1 MSPQVGEIDQEAF
14 DALMREDPGA
24 SMELLVDM
32 TKATDETLREKA
44 RRLAGTIL
52 LERSKVGPS
61 RARGSSKLR
70 LRPADR
76 GGDLDVDASME
87 ALVEARASNLPAHLE
102 DLQAVDWAQPGIALC
117 LLVDTS
123 GSMTGGRLAA
133 AALTAAACAW
143 RAPEE
148 FAVVSFERE
157 ATVQRGLH
165 QPTPPEAL
173 VDQLLALRGHGVTGL
188 SAAMRSAADQLAA
201 ARSSRRVTV
210 LLSDCRSTDDKD
222 PVPLAAS
229 LDELLILAPADDAS
243 DAVALAEAVGARVET
258 MTDPSDAPAALAR
271 LLD

>member
-1 MSPQVGEIDQEAF
+1 M
-14 DALMREDPGA
+14 MREDPGA
-24 SMELLVDM
+24 AMELVVDM

-87 ALVEARASNLPAHLE
+87 ALTEARASGLPAHLE
-102 DLQAVDWAQPGIALC
+102 DLYAVDWAQPGIALC

-165 QPTPPEAL
+165 QPTPPETL

-188 SAAMRSAADQLAA
+188 SAAMRSAADQLVA

-222 PVPLAAS
+222 PIPLAAS

-271 LLD
+271 LLDA

>member
-1 MSPQVGEIDQEAF
+1 
-14 DALMREDPGA
+14 
-24 SMELLVDM
+24 M
-32 TKATDETLREKA
+32 TRATDETLREKA

-70 LRPADR
+70 RRQADH
-76 GGDLDVDASME
+76 GGDLDIDASLE
-87 ALVEARASNLPAHLE
+87 AIVEARAAGLVPHLE

-157 ATVQRGLH
+157 ATVRRGLH
-165 QPTPPEAL
+165 QPQPPELL

-188 SAAMRSAADQLAA
+188 SAAMRAAADQLVG
-201 ARSSRRVTV
+201 ARSTRRVTV
-210 LLSDCRSTDDKD
+210 LLSDCRATDDQD
-222 PVPLAAS
+222 PVAPAAA
-229 LDELLILAPADDAS
+229 LDELLILAPADDAD
-243 DAVALAEAVGARVET
+243 DAYALAAATGARVET
-258 MTDPSDAPAALAR
+258 MTSAADAPAALGR
-271 LLD
+271 LLDP

>member
-1 MSPQVGEIDQEAF
+1 MGEIDQEAF

-52 LERSKVGPS
+52 LERSRVGPS

-70 LRPADR
+70 LRSADR
-76 GGDLDVDASME
+76 GGDLDIDASMDG
-87 ALVEARASNLPAHLE
+87 LVEARAAGLPPHLE
-102 DLQAVDWAQPGIALC
+102 DLLAIDWAQPGIALC

-165 QPTPPEAL
+165 QPMPPETL

-188 SAAMRSAADQLAA
+188 SAAMRSASDQLAA
-201 ARSSRRVTV
+201 ARSTRRVTV
-210 LLSDCRSTDDKD
+210 LLSDCRATDDKD
-222 PVPLAAS
+222 PVALAAS

-243 DAVALAEAVGARVET
+243 DAHALAEAVGARVET
-258 MTDPSDAPAALAR
+258 MSDPSDAPAALAR
-271 LLD
+271 LLEGA